1 MNSLPCWIRENERLI
16 NLALKSKTAFVCS
29 QCGYESAKWYGQ
41 CPGCGEWNTME
52 ETVIA
57 PSVSKRT
64 NAPIGRGRAVII
76 DEISETSE
84 IRYDTGISEFNR
96 VLGGGLVKGSLVL
109 IGGDPGIGKSTI
121 LLQAC
126 KFLSKTKKV
135 LYVSGEES
143 ASQIK
148 LRASRLDVMSK
159 NLYVLCDNDAEYIAE
174 TIKSDR
180 PDVVIIDS
188 IQTMSITDIQ
198 SSTGSV
204 TQVRE
209 CTNLFMRTAK
219 SLSIPVFVV
228 GHVNKDGNIAGP
240 KVLEHIV
247 DTVLYFEGDKNMS
260 YRILRAVK
268 NRFGSTNEIGV
279 FTMCD
284 NGLEEVPNPSKML
297 LEGRPKNTS
306 GTCVM
311 CVMEGSRPILAE
323 VQALV
328 TPTGFGTPRRMT
340 NGFDF
345 NRMAMLMAVLEKRA
359 GYYFANTDCYLNI
372 VGGLKIDEPASDLS
386 VALALVSS
394 LKDMILKEDVIAFG
408 EIGLAGEIRAVSNA
422 LQRVNEAIRMG
433 FRKIIIPYH
442 NYSTLPEDIKSQA
455 QIVGVRGIRDAFKE
469 TVL

>member
-1 MNSLPCWIRENERLI
+1 MAPKN
-16 NLALKSKTAFVCS
+16 KTQFVCS
-29 QCGYESAKWYGQ
+29 QCGYDSAKWYGQ
-41 CPGCGEWNTME
+41 CPSCGEWNTMKE
-52 ETVIA
+52 FKITASAET
-57 PSVSKRT
+57 KRGINT
-64 NAPIGRGRAVII
+64 ERNRAVVI

-126 KFLSKTKKV
+126 KFLAEKKKV

-148 LRASRLDVMSK
+148 LRASRLDVTGR
-159 NLYVLCDNDAEYIAE
+159 NLFVLCETDAEYITE
-174 TIKSDR
+174 IIMKDK

-188 IQTMSITDIQ
+188 IQTMNITDVQ

-219 SLSIPVFVV
+219 SLSIPIFIV

-279 FTMCD
+279 FTMND
-284 NGLEEVPNPSKML
+284 TGLEEVPNPSEML

-340 NGFDF
+340 NGYDF
-345 NRMAMLMAVLEKRA
+345 NRMSMLIAVLEKRA
-359 GYYFANTDCYLNI
+359 GYYFANTDVYLNI
-372 VGGLKIDEPASDLS
+372 IGGLRINEPASDLS
-386 VALALVSS
+386 VVLALVSS
-394 LKDMILKEDVIAFG
+394 LKDMILKDDVIAFG
-408 EIGLAGEIRAVSNA
+408 EIGLAGEIRGVSNA
-422 LQRVNEAIRMG
+422 AQRVNEAVRLG

-442 NYSTLPEDIKSQA
+442 NYKSLPDDVKSQA
-455 QIVGVRGIRDAFKE
+455 QIVGVRTIRDAFTE
-469 TVL
+469 IVL

>member
-1 MNSLPCWIRENERLI
+1 MAS
-16 NLALKSKTAFVCS
+16 KSKTMYVCN
-29 QCGYESAKWYGQ
+29 QCSYESAKWFGQ

-52 ETVIA
+52 ETVVNPIA
-57 PSVSKRT
+57 AKKRSVSLD
-64 NAPIGRGRAVII
+64 RGRAVVI

-126 KFLSKTKKV
+126 KFLSEKKTV

-148 LRASRLDVMSK
+148 LRASRLGVMSK
-159 NLYVLCDNDAEYIAE
+159 NLYVLCETDAEYISE
-174 TIKSDR
+174 LIRTDK

-188 IQTMSITDIQ
+188 IQTMNITDIQ

-219 SLSIPVFVV
+219 SLAIPIFIV

-279 FTMCD
+279 FTMND
-284 NGLEEVPNPSKML
+284 TELEEVPNPSKML

-311 CVMEGSRPILAE
+311 CVLEGSRPILAE

-328 TPTGFGTPRRMT
+328 SATGFGTPRRMT
-340 NGFDF
+340 NGYDF
-345 NRMAMLMAVLEKRA
+345 NRMSMLIAVLEKRC

-372 VGGLKIDEPASDLS
+372 IGGLKIDEPASDLS
-386 VALALVSS
+386 VVLALVSS
-394 LKDMILKEDVIAFG
+394 LKDMILKDDVIAFG
-408 EIGLAGEIRAVSNA
+408 EIGLAGEIRGVSNA
-422 LQRVNEAIRMG
+422 QQRVNEAVRMG
-433 FRKIIIPYH
+433 FRKIIIPFH
-442 NYSTLPEDIKSQA
+442 NFKSLPDEVKQQA
-455 QIVGVRGIRDAFKE
+455 EIVGVSTVRDAFTE
-469 TVL
+469 IVL

>member
-1 MNSLPCWIRENERLI
+1 M
-16 NLALKSKTAFVCS
+16 AKSKTLYVCS
-29 QCGYESAKWYGQ
+29 QCAYESAKWYGQ
-41 CPGCGEWNTME
+41 CPSCGEWNTME
-52 ETVIA
+52 ETVLTSA
-57 PSVSKRT
+57 AAKKGTVSLDRS
-64 NAPIGRGRAVII
+64 RAVAI

-84 IRYDTGISEFNR
+84 IRYDTGISELNR

-126 KFLSKTKKV
+126 KFLSQNKTV

-148 LRASRLDVMSK
+148 LRASRLGVASK
-159 NLYVLCDNDAEYIAE
+159 NLFVLCETDAEYIAE
-174 TIKSDR
+174 LIRTDK

-188 IQTMSITDIQ
+188 IQTMSITEIA

-219 SLSIPVFVV
+219 SLAIPIFIV

-247 DTVLYFEGDKNMS
+247 DTVLYFEGDRNMA

-279 FTMCD
+279 FSMNDT
-284 NGLEEVPNPSKML
+284 GLEEVPNPSQSL

-340 NGFDF
+340 NGYDF
-345 NRMAMLMAVLEKRA
+345 NRMAMLIAVLEKRA

-386 VALALVSS
+386 VVLALVSS
-394 LKDMILKEDVIAFG
+394 LKDMILKDDVIAFG
-408 EIGLAGEIRAVSNA
+408 EIGLAGEIRSVSNA
-422 LQRVNEAIRMG
+422 LQRVNEAVRMG

-442 NYSTLPEDIKSQA
+442 NYQSLPEDVKNSA
-455 QIVGVRGIRDAFKE
+455 QIVGVRRIRDAFTE
-469 TVL
+469 IVV

>member
-1 MNSLPCWIRENERLI
+1 MMNHHLLLSESDKM
-16 NLALKSKTAFVCS
+16 ASKIKNVYVCT
-29 QCGYESAKWYGQ
+29 QCSYESAKWYGQ

-52 ETVIA
+52 ETVMTPVA
-57 PSVSKRT
+57 SKKHS
-64 NAPIGRGRAVII
+64 ASSIGSRAVVI
-76 DEISETSE
+76 DEISEMGE

-126 KFLSKTKKV
+126 KFLSENKKV

-148 LRASRLDVMSK
+148 LRATRLGVMSK
-159 NLYVLCDNDAEYIAE
+159 NLYVLCETDAEYISE
-174 TIKSDR
+174 LIRTDK
-180 PDVVIIDS
+180 PDVVIVDS
-188 IQTMSITDIQ
+188 IQTMSITEIQ
-198 SSTGSV
+198 SSTGSI

-219 SLSIPVFVV
+219 SLAVPIFIV

-279 FTMCD
+279 FTMND

-328 TPTGFGTPRRMT
+328 TPTGFGNPRRMT
-340 NGFDF
+340 NGYDF
-345 NRMAMLMAVLEKRA
+345 NRMAMLIAVLEKRA
-359 GYYFANTDCYLNI
+359 GYFFANTDCYLNI
-372 VGGLKIDEPASDLS
+372 IGGLKIDEPASDLS
-386 VALALVSS
+386 VVLALVSS
-394 LKDMILKEDVIAFG
+394 LKDMILKDDVIAFG
-408 EIGLAGEIRAVSNA
+408 EIGLAGEIRGVSNA
-422 LQRVNEAIRMG
+422 QQRVNEAVRMG

-442 NYSTLPEDIKSQA
+442 NFKSLPDEVKKQA
-455 QIVGVRGIRDAFKE
+455 EIVGVKTIRDAFTE
-469 TVL
+469 IVL

>member
-1 MNSLPCWIRENERLI
+1 MAS
-16 NLALKSKTAFVCS
+16 KSKTMYVCN
-29 QCGYESAKWYGQ
+29 QCSYESAKWFGQ

-52 ETVIA
+52 ETVVNPIA
-57 PSVSKRT
+57 SKKRS
-64 NAPIGRGRAVII
+64 AFIDRGRAVVI

-126 KFLSKTKKV
+126 KFLSEKKTV

-148 LRASRLDVMSK
+148 LRASRLGVMSK
-159 NLYVLCDNDAEYIAE
+159 NLYVLCETDAEYISE
-174 TIKSDR
+174 LIRTDK

-188 IQTMSITDIQ
+188 IQTMNITDIQ

-219 SLSIPVFVV
+219 SLAIPIFIV

-279 FTMCD
+279 FTMND
-284 NGLEEVPNPSKML
+284 TGLEEVPNPSKML

-328 TPTGFGTPRRMT
+328 TATGFGTPRRMT
-340 NGFDF
+340 NGYDF
-345 NRMAMLMAVLEKRA
+345 NRMSMLIAVLEKRC

-372 VGGLKIDEPASDLS
+372 IGGLKIDEPASDLS
-386 VALALVSS
+386 VVLALVSS
-394 LKDMILKEDVIAFG
+394 LKDMILKDDVIAFG
-408 EIGLAGEIRAVSNA
+408 EIGLAGEIRGVSNA
-422 LQRVNEAIRMG
+422 QQRVNEAVRMG
-433 FRKIIIPYH
+433 FRKIIIPFH
-442 NYSTLPEDIKSQA
+442 NFKSLPDDVKQQA
-455 QIVGVRGIRDAFKE
+455 EIVGVRTVRDAFTE
-469 TVL
+469 IVL

>member
-1 MNSLPCWIRENERLI
+1 MAPKN
-16 NLALKSKTAFVCS
+16 KTAYVCS
-29 QCGYESAKWYGQ
+29 QCGYDSAKWFGQ
-41 CPGCGEWNTME
+41 CPSCGEWNTME
-52 ETVIA
+52 EF
-57 PSVSKRT
+57 SVSASAEKKRGF
-64 NAPIGRGRAVII
+64 NADRSRAVAI

-126 KFLSKTKKV
+126 KNLAQTKKV

-148 LRASRLDVMSK
+148 LRASRLDATGK
-159 NLYVLCDNDAEYIAE
+159 NLFVLCETDAEYITE
-174 TIKSDR
+174 IIMKDK

-188 IQTMSITDIQ
+188 IQTMNITDVQ
-198 SSTGSV
+198 SATGSV

-219 SLSIPVFVV
+219 NLSIPVFIV

-279 FTMCD
+279 FTMSD
-284 NGLEEVPNPSKML
+284 SGLEEVPNPSEML

-340 NGFDF
+340 NGYDF
-345 NRMAMLMAVLEKRA
+345 NRMSMLIAVLEKRA
-359 GYYFANTDCYLNI
+359 GYYFANTDVYLNI
-372 VGGLKIDEPASDLS
+372 IGGLRINEPASDLS
-386 VALALVSS
+386 VVLALVSS
-394 LKDMILKEDVIAFG
+394 LKDMILKDDVIAFG
-408 EIGLAGEIRAVSNA
+408 EIGLAGEIRGVSNA
-422 LQRVNEAIRMG
+422 AQRVNEAVRLG

-442 NYSTLPEDIKSQA
+442 NYKSLPDEVKNQA
-455 QIVGVRGIRDAFKE
+455 QICGVKTIRDAFTE
-469 TVL
+469 IVL

>member
-1 MNSLPCWIRENERLI
+1 MAS
-16 NLALKSKTAFVCS
+16 KSKTMYVCN
-29 QCGYESAKWYGQ
+29 QCSYESAKWFGQ

-52 ETVIA
+52 ETVVNPIA
-57 PSVSKRT
+57 SKKRSVSLD
-64 NAPIGRGRAVII
+64 RGRAVVI

-126 KFLSKTKKV
+126 KFLSEKKTV

-148 LRASRLDVMSK
+148 LRASRLGVMSK
-159 NLYVLCDNDAEYIAE
+159 NLYVLCETDAEYISE
-174 TIKSDR
+174 LIRTDK
-180 PDVVIIDS
+180 PDVVIVDS
-188 IQTMSITDIQ
+188 IQTMNITDIQ

-219 SLSIPVFVV
+219 SLAIPIFIV

-279 FTMCD
+279 FTMND
-284 NGLEEVPNPSKML
+284 TGLEEVPNPSKML

-328 TPTGFGTPRRMT
+328 TATGFGTPRRMT
-340 NGFDF
+340 NGYDF
-345 NRMAMLMAVLEKRA
+345 NRMVMLIAVLEKRC

-372 VGGLKIDEPASDLS
+372 IGGLKIDEPASDLS
-386 VALALVSS
+386 VVLALVSS
-394 LKDMILKEDVIAFG
+394 LKDMILKDDVIAFG
-408 EIGLAGEIRAVSNA
+408 EIGLAGEIRGVSNA
-422 LQRVNEAIRMG
+422 QQRVNEAVRMG
-433 FRKIIIPYH
+433 FRKIIIPFH
-442 NYSTLPEDIKSQA
+442 NFKSLPDDVKNQA
-455 QIVGVRGIRDAFKE
+455 EIVGVRSVRDAFTE
-469 TVL
+469 IVL

>member
-1 MNSLPCWIRENERLI
+1 MAPKN
-16 NLALKSKTAFVCS
+16 KTQFVCS
-29 QCGYESAKWYGQ
+29 QCGYDSAKWYGQ
-41 CPGCGEWNTME
+41 CPSCGEWNTME
-52 ETVIA
+52 EFKVST
-57 PSVSKRT
+57 SVDKNRSVLLER
-64 NAPIGRGRAVII
+64 NRAVII
-76 DEISETSE
+76 DEISETAE

-126 KFLSKTKKV
+126 KYLALNKKV

-148 LRASRLDVMSK
+148 LRASRLDVTGS
-159 NLYVLCDNDAEYIAE
+159 NLYVLCETDAEYIADV
-174 TIKSDR
+174 IVKDK

-188 IQTMSITDIQ
+188 IQTMSISDVS

-219 SLSIPVFVV
+219 SLSVPIFIV

-279 FTMCD
+279 FTMND
-284 NGLEEVPNPSKML
+284 TGLEEVPNPSEML
-297 LEGRPKNTS
+297 LEGRPKNSS

-328 TPTGFGTPRRMT
+328 TPTGFGTPRRMV
-340 NGFDF
+340 NGYDF
-345 NRMAMLMAVLEKRA
+345 NRMSMLIAVLEKRA
-359 GYYFANTDCYLNI
+359 GYYFANTDVYLNI
-372 VGGLKIDEPASDLS
+372 IGGLRINEPASDLS
-386 VALALVSS
+386 VVLSLVSS
-394 LKDMILKEDVIAFG
+394 LKDMILKDDVIAFG
-408 EIGLAGEIRAVSNA
+408 EIGLAGEIRGVSNA
-422 LQRVNEAIRMG
+422 SQRVNEAVRLG

-442 NYSTLPEDIKSQA
+442 NYKTLPDEVKQQA
-455 QIVGVRGIRDAFKE
+455 QIVGVRSIRDAFTE
-469 TVL
+469 IIL

>member
-1 MNSLPCWIRENERLI
+1 MAPKN
-16 NLALKSKTAFVCS
+16 KTQFVCS
-29 QCGYESAKWYGQ
+29 QCGYDSAKWYGQ
-41 CPGCGEWNTME
+41 CPSCGEWNTME
-52 ETVIA
+52 EFKITA
-57 PSVSKRT
+57 AAETKRGMNT
-64 NAPIGRGRAVII
+64 DRNRAVVI

-84 IRYDTGISEFNR
+84 TRYNTGISEFNR

-126 KFLSKTKKV
+126 KFLAEKKKV

-148 LRASRLDVMSK
+148 LRASRLDVTGR
-159 NLYVLCDNDAEYIAE
+159 NLFVLCETDAEYITE
-174 TIKSDR
+174 IIMKDK

-188 IQTMSITDIQ
+188 IQTMNITDVQ

-219 SLSIPVFVV
+219 SLSIPIFIV

-279 FTMCD
+279 FTMND
-284 NGLEEVPNPSKML
+284 TGLEEVPNPSEML

-323 VQALV
+323 VQTLV

-340 NGFDF
+340 NGYDF
-345 NRMAMLMAVLEKRA
+345 NRMSMLIAVLEKRA
-359 GYYFANTDCYLNI
+359 GYYFANTDVYLNI
-372 VGGLKIDEPASDLS
+372 IGGLRINEPASDLS
-386 VALALVSS
+386 VVLALVSS
-394 LKDMILKEDVIAFG
+394 LKDMILKDDVIAFG
-408 EIGLAGEIRAVSNA
+408 EIGLAGEIRGVSNA
-422 LQRVNEAIRMG
+422 AQRVNEAVRLG

-442 NYSTLPEDIKSQA
+442 NYKSLPDDVKSQA
-455 QIVGVRGIRDAFKE
+455 QIVGVRTIRDAFTE
-469 TVL
+469 IVL

>member
-1 MNSLPCWIRENERLI
+1 MAKN
-16 NLALKSKTAFVCS
+16 KTLYVCS
-29 QCGYESAKWYGQ
+29 ECAYESAKWYGQ
-41 CPGCGEWNTME
+41 CPSCGEWNCME
-52 ETVIA
+52 ETVA
-57 PSVSKRT
+57 AASLSKRNT
-64 NAPIGRGRAVII
+64 ASIGSRSRAVSI
-76 DEISETSE
+76 DEISETAES
-84 IRYDTGISEFNR
+84 RYDTGISEFNR
-96 VLGGGLVKGSLVL
+96 VLGGGLVIGSLVL

-126 KFLSKTKKV
+126 CNLSRDKKV

-148 LRASRLDVMSK
+148 LRATRLGVLSK
-159 NLYVLCDNDAEYIAE
+159 NLLILCETDAQYIDSV
-174 TIKSDR
+174 IRQDK

-188 IQTMSITDIQ
+188 IQTMSIPDIQ
-198 SSTGSV
+198 SSTGSI

-209 CTNLFMRTAK
+209 CTNLFMHTAK
-219 SLSIPVFVV
+219 SLSVPIFIV

-279 FTMCD
+279 FTMND
-284 NGLEEVPNPSKML
+284 NGLQEVPNPSEML

-340 NGFDF
+340 NGYDF
-345 NRMAMLMAVLEKRA
+345 NRMAMLIAVLEKRA

-372 VGGLKIDEPASDLS
+372 IGGLKIDEPASDLS
-386 VALALVSS
+386 VVLALVSS
-394 LKDMILKEDVIAFG
+394 LKDMILKDDVIAFG
-408 EIGLAGEIRAVSNA
+408 EIGLAGEIRGVSNA
-422 LQRVNEAIRMG
+422 QQRVNEAIRLG

-442 NYSTLPEDIKSQA
+442 NYKSLPDELKNQA
-455 QIVGVRGIRDAFKE
+455 QIVGVRRIRDAFTE
-469 TVL
+469 IVL

>member
-1 MNSLPCWIRENERLI
+1 MAPKN
-16 NLALKSKTAFVCS
+16 KTAYVCS
-29 QCGYESAKWYGQ
+29 QCGYDSAKWFGQ
-41 CPGCGEWNTME
+41 CPSCGEWNTME
-52 ETVIA
+52 EF
-57 PSVSKRT
+57 SVSASAEKKRGF
-64 NAPIGRGRAVII
+64 NADRSRAVAI

-126 KFLSKTKKV
+126 KNLAQTKKV

-148 LRASRLDVMSK
+148 LRASRLDATGK
-159 NLYVLCDNDAEYIAE
+159 NLFVLCETDAEYITE
-174 TIKSDR
+174 VIMKDK

-188 IQTMSITDIQ
+188 IQTMNITDVQ
-198 SSTGSV
+198 SATGSV

-219 SLSIPVFVV
+219 SLSIPVFIV

-279 FTMCD
+279 FTMSD
-284 NGLEEVPNPSKML
+284 SGLEEVPNPSEML

-340 NGFDF
+340 NGYDF
-345 NRMAMLMAVLEKRA
+345 NRMSMLIAVLEKRA
-359 GYYFANTDCYLNI
+359 GYYFANTDVYLNI
-372 VGGLKIDEPASDLS
+372 IGGLRINEPASDLS
-386 VALALVSS
+386 VVLALVSS
-394 LKDMILKEDVIAFG
+394 LKDMILKDDVIAFG
-408 EIGLAGEIRAVSNA
+408 EIGLAGEIRGVSNA
-422 LQRVNEAIRMG
+422 AQRVNEAVRLG

-442 NYSTLPEDIKSQA
+442 NYKSLPDEVKNQA
-455 QIVGVRGIRDAFKE
+455 QICGVKTIRDAFTE
-469 TVL
+469 IVL

>member
-1 MNSLPCWIRENERLI
+1 MAS
-16 NLALKSKTAFVCS
+16 KSKTMYVCT
-29 QCGYESAKWYGQ
+29 QCSYESAKWFGQ

-52 ETVIA
+52 ETVVN
-57 PSVSKRT
+57 PVSSKKRSVSLD
-64 NAPIGRGRAVII
+64 RGRAVVI
-76 DEISETSE
+76 DEISETGE

-126 KFLSKTKKV
+126 KFLSEKKSV

-148 LRASRLDVMSK
+148 LRASRLGVMSK
-159 NLYVLCDNDAEYIAE
+159 NLYVLCETDAEYISE
-174 TIKSDR
+174 LIRTDK
-180 PDVVIIDS
+180 PDVVIVDS
-188 IQTMSITDIQ
+188 IQTMNIIDIQ

-219 SLSIPVFVV
+219 SLAIPIFIV

-279 FTMCD
+279 FTMND
-284 NGLEEVPNPSKML
+284 TGLEEVPNPSKML

-328 TPTGFGTPRRMT
+328 TATGFGTPRRMT
-340 NGFDF
+340 NGYDF
-345 NRMAMLMAVLEKRA
+345 NRMAMLIAVLEKRC

-372 VGGLKIDEPASDLS
+372 IGGLKIDEPASDLS
-386 VALALVSS
+386 VVLALVSS
-394 LKDMILKEDVIAFG
+394 LKDMILKDDVIAFG
-408 EIGLAGEIRAVSNA
+408 EIGLAGEIRGVSNA
-422 LQRVNEAIRMG
+422 QQRVNEAVRMG
-433 FRKIIIPYH
+433 FRKIIIPFH
-442 NYSTLPEDIKSQA
+442 NFKSLPDDVKHQA
-455 QIVGVRGIRDAFKE
+455 EIVGVRTVRDAFTE
-469 TVL
+469 IVL

>member
-1 MNSLPCWIRENERLI
+1 MAPKN
-16 NLALKSKTAFVCS
+16 KTQFVCS
-29 QCGYESAKWYGQ
+29 QCGYDSAKWYGQ
-41 CPGCGEWNTME
+41 CPSCGEWNTME
-52 ETVIA
+52 EFKITA
-57 PSVSKRT
+57 SAETKRGINT
-64 NAPIGRGRAVII
+64 DRNRAVII

-126 KFLSKTKKV
+126 KFLAEKKKV

-148 LRASRLDVMSK
+148 LRASRLDVTGR
-159 NLYVLCDNDAEYIAE
+159 NLFVLCETDAEYITE
-174 TIKSDR
+174 IIMKDK

-188 IQTMSITDIQ
+188 IQTMNITDVQ

-219 SLSIPVFVV
+219 SLSIPIFIV

-279 FTMCD
+279 FTMND
-284 NGLEEVPNPSKML
+284 TGLEEVPNPSEML

-340 NGFDF
+340 NGYDF
-345 NRMAMLMAVLEKRA
+345 NRMSMLIAVLEKRA
-359 GYYFANTDCYLNI
+359 GYYFANTDVYLNI
-372 VGGLKIDEPASDLS
+372 IGGLRINEPASDLS
-386 VALALVSS
+386 VVLALVSS
-394 LKDMILKEDVIAFG
+394 LKDMILKDDVIAFG
-408 EIGLAGEIRAVSNA
+408 EIGLAGEIRGVSNA
-422 LQRVNEAIRMG
+422 AQRVNEAVRLG

-442 NYSTLPEDIKSQA
+442 NYKSLPDDVKSQA
-455 QIVGVRGIRDAFKE
+455 QIVGVRTIRDAFTE
-469 TVL
+469 IVL

>member
-1 MNSLPCWIRENERLI
+1 MAS
-16 NLALKSKTAFVCS
+16 KSKTMYVCN
-29 QCGYESAKWYGQ
+29 QCSYESAKWFGQ

-52 ETVIA
+52 ETVVNPIA
-57 PSVSKRT
+57 AKKRSVSLD
-64 NAPIGRGRAVII
+64 RGRAVVI

-126 KFLSKTKKV
+126 KFLSEKKTV

-148 LRASRLDVMSK
+148 LRASRLGVMSK
-159 NLYVLCDNDAEYIAE
+159 NLYVLCETDAEYISE
-174 TIKSDR
+174 LIRTDK

-188 IQTMSITDIQ
+188 IQTMNITDIQ

-219 SLSIPVFVV
+219 SLAIPIFIV

-279 FTMCD
+279 FTMND
-284 NGLEEVPNPSKML
+284 TGLEEVPNPSKML

-328 TPTGFGTPRRMT
+328 SATGFGTPRRMT
-340 NGFDF
+340 NGYDF
-345 NRMAMLMAVLEKRA
+345 NRMSMLIAVLEKRC

-372 VGGLKIDEPASDLS
+372 IGGLKIDEPASDLS
-386 VALALVSS
+386 VVLALVSS
-394 LKDMILKEDVIAFG
+394 LKDMILKDDVIAFG
-408 EIGLAGEIRAVSNA
+408 EIGLAGEIRGVSNA
-422 LQRVNEAIRMG
+422 QQRVNEAVRMG
-433 FRKIIIPYH
+433 FRKIIIPFH
-442 NYSTLPEDIKSQA
+442 NFKSLPDEVKQQA
-455 QIVGVRGIRDAFKE
+455 EIVGVRTVRDAFTE
-469 TVL
+469 IVL

>member
-1 MNSLPCWIRENERLI
+1 MKLHRL
-16 NLALKSKTAFVCS
+16 LSESDKMASKIKNVYVCT
-29 QCGYESAKWYGQ
+29 QCSYESAKWYGQ

-52 ETVIA
+52 ETVITPVA
-57 PSVSKRT
+57 SKKYS
-64 NAPIGRGRAVII
+64 ASSIGSRAVVI
-76 DEISETSE
+76 DEISEMGE

-126 KFLSKTKKV
+126 KFLSENKKV

-148 LRASRLDVMSK
+148 LRATRLGVMSK
-159 NLYVLCDNDAEYIAE
+159 NLYVLCETDAEYISE
-174 TIKSDR
+174 LIRTDK
-180 PDVVIIDS
+180 PDVVIVDS
-188 IQTMSITDIQ
+188 IQTMSITEIQ
-198 SSTGSV
+198 SSTGSI

-219 SLSIPVFVV
+219 SLAIPIFIV

-279 FTMCD
+279 FTMND
-284 NGLEEVPNPSKML
+284 SGLEEVPNPSKML

-328 TPTGFGTPRRMT
+328 TPTGFGNPRRMT
-340 NGFDF
+340 NGYDF
-345 NRMAMLMAVLEKRA
+345 NRMAMLIAVLEKRA
-359 GYYFANTDCYLNI
+359 GYFFANTDCYLNI
-372 VGGLKIDEPASDLS
+372 IGGLKIDEPASDLS
-386 VALALVSS
+386 VVLALVSS
-394 LKDMILKEDVIAFG
+394 LKDMILKDDVIAFG
-408 EIGLAGEIRAVSNA
+408 EIGLAGEIRGVSNA
-422 LQRVNEAIRMG
+422 QQRVNEAVRMG

-442 NYSTLPEDIKSQA
+442 NFKSLPDDVKKQA
-455 QIVGVRGIRDAFKE
+455 EIVGVKNIRDAFTE
-469 TVL
+469 IVL

>member
-1 MNSLPCWIRENERLI
+1 MKGGAVMAPKN
-16 NLALKSKTAFVCS
+16 KTQFVCS
-29 QCGYESAKWYGQ
+29 QCGYDSAKWYGQ
-41 CPGCGEWNTME
+41 CPSCGEWNTME
-52 ETVIA
+52 EFKITA
-57 PSVSKRT
+57 SAETKRGINT
-64 NAPIGRGRAVII
+64 ERNRAVVI

-84 IRYDTGISEFNR
+84 IRYNTGISEFNR

-126 KFLSKTKKV
+126 KFLAEKKKV

-148 LRASRLDVMSK
+148 LRASRLDVTGR
-159 NLYVLCDNDAEYIAE
+159 NLFVLCETDAEYITE
-174 TIKSDR
+174 IIMKDK

-188 IQTMSITDIQ
+188 IQTMNITDVQ

-219 SLSIPVFVV
+219 SLSIPIFIV

-279 FTMCD
+279 FTMND
-284 NGLEEVPNPSKML
+284 TGLEEVPNPSEML

-340 NGFDF
+340 NGYDF
-345 NRMAMLMAVLEKRA
+345 NRMSMLIAVLEKRA
-359 GYYFANTDCYLNI
+359 GYYFANTDVYLNI
-372 VGGLKIDEPASDLS
+372 IGGLRINEPASDLS
-386 VALALVSS
+386 VVLALVSS
-394 LKDMILKEDVIAFG
+394 LKDMILKDDVIAFG
-408 EIGLAGEIRAVSNA
+408 EIGLAGEIRGVSNA
-422 LQRVNEAIRMG
+422 AQRVNEAVRLG

-442 NYSTLPEDIKSQA
+442 NYKSLPDDVKSQA
-455 QIVGVRGIRDAFKE
+455 QIVGVRTIRDAFTE
-469 TVL
+469 IVL

>member
-1 MNSLPCWIRENERLI
+1 MAPKN
-16 NLALKSKTAFVCS
+16 KTQFVCS
-29 QCGYESAKWYGQ
+29 QCGYDSAKWYGQ
-41 CPGCGEWNTME
+41 CPSCGEWNTME
-52 ETVIA
+52 EFKITA
-57 PSVSKRT
+57 AAETKRGMNT
-64 NAPIGRGRAVII
+64 DRNRAVII

-126 KFLSKTKKV
+126 KNLAGNKKV

-148 LRASRLDVMSK
+148 LRASRLDVTGR
-159 NLYVLCDNDAEYIAE
+159 NLYVLCETDAEYISE
-174 TIKSDR
+174 TIMKDK

-188 IQTMSITDIQ
+188 IQTMNITDVS

-219 SLSIPVFVV
+219 SLSIPIFIV

-279 FTMCD
+279 FTMND
-284 NGLEEVPNPSKML
+284 TGLEEVPNPSEML
-297 LEGRPKNTS
+297 LEGRPKNAS

-340 NGFDF
+340 NGYDF
-345 NRMAMLMAVLEKRA
+345 NRMSMLIGVLEKRA
-359 GYYFANTDCYLNI
+359 GYYFANTDVYLNI
-372 VGGLKIDEPASDLS
+372 IGGLRINEPASDLS
-386 VALALVSS
+386 VVLALVSS
-394 LKDMILKEDVIAFG
+394 LKDMILKDDVIAFG
-408 EIGLAGEIRAVSNA
+408 EIGLAGEIRGVSNA
-422 LQRVNEAIRMG
+422 AQRVNEAVRLG

-442 NYSTLPEDIKSQA
+442 NYKSLPDDVKSQA
-455 QIVGVRGIRDAFKE
+455 QIVGVRTIRDAFTE
-469 TVL
+469 IVL

>member
-1 MNSLPCWIRENERLI
+1 MP
-16 NLALKSKTAFVCS
+16 AKSKTVFICN

-41 CPGCGEWNTME
+41 CPSCGQWNCME
-52 ETVIA
+52 ESAAVA
-57 PSVSKRT
+57 VSAKKH
-64 NAPIGRGRAVII
+64 ADFRGRSRAVTI

-84 IRYDTGISEFNR
+84 IRYDTGISELNR
-96 VLGGGLVKGSLVL
+96 ALGGGLVKGSLVL

-126 KFLSKTKKV
+126 KHLSESKKV

-148 LRASRLDVMSK
+148 LRAGRLGVSSK
-159 NLYVLCDNDAEYIAE
+159 NLYVLCETDAEYIAE
-174 TIKSDR
+174 LIRSEK

-198 SSTGSV
+198 STTGSV

-219 SLSIPVFVV
+219 TLGIPIFIV

-247 DTVLYFEGDKNMS
+247 DTVLYFEGDRNMS

-279 FTMCD
+279 FTMND
-284 NGLEEVPNPSKML
+284 TGLEEVPNPSQML
-297 LEGRPKNTS
+297 LDGRPKNTS

-328 TPTGFGTPRRMT
+328 TPINFGNPRRMT
-340 NGFDF
+340 NGYDF
-345 NRMAMLMAVLEKRA
+345 NRMAMLIAVLEKRA
-359 GYYFANTDCYLNI
+359 GYYFANTDCYLNM
-372 VGGLKIDEPASDLS
+372 VGGLKIDEPASDLA
-386 VALALVSS
+386 VVLALVSS
-394 LKDMILKEDVIAFG
+394 LKDMILKDDVIAFG
-408 EIGLAGEIRAVSNA
+408 EIGLAGEIRGVSNA
-422 LQRVNEAIRMG
+422 LQRVNEAVRMG
-433 FRKIIIPYH
+433 FRKIIIPFH
-442 NYSTLPEDIKSQA
+442 NYKSLPEDVKNKA
-455 QIVGVRGIRDAFKE
+455 EIVGVRRIRDAFTE
-469 TVL
+469 IVL